1 MDKLQ
6 EHSLLT
12 SLTTASL
19 WGVNYADEVC
29 EKNRHGNKLIIN
41 DVRKP
46 ILQSFPPSSYTI
58 LSSTRLIKRGMLLSS
73 FFLYTFYVYSKLR
86 SLQHLLMMLTVVFSK
101 HRSRWWCCISKMSS
115 FVSLSSLP
123 LAARAA
129 ILASAAFFLETKA
142 APEVALAICI
152 RASRAF
158 WNSN

>member
-1 MDKLQ
+1 
-6 EHSLLT
+6 
-12 SLTTASL
+12 
-19 WGVNYADEVC
+19 
-29 EKNRHGNKLIIN
+29 
-41 DVRKP
+41 
-46 ILQSFPPSSYTI
+46 
-58 LSSTRLIKRGMLLSS
+58 MLLSS

-158 WNSN
+158 WNSNQKSLVRIIKAILYDIFRYDTNSKLSYQYQENDKNLWSNFNSIAFDKRMSYHVS

>member
-1 MDKLQ
+1 
-6 EHSLLT
+6 
-12 SLTTASL
+12 
-19 WGVNYADEVC
+19 
-29 EKNRHGNKLIIN
+29 
-41 DVRKP
+41 
-46 ILQSFPPSSYTI
+46 
-58 LSSTRLIKRGMLLSS
+58 
-73 FFLYTFYVYSKLR
+73 
-86 SLQHLLMMLTVVFSK
+86 MLTVVFSK

-158 WNSN
+158 WNSNQKSLVRIIKAILYDIYFDMIQTQNYHTNTKKMTKIFDRISIRLHLISECHIMCLKRSSFAKWVGLLKLCNSSMQFRPILQKLSCWNLYSY

>member
-1 MDKLQ
+1 MEKLQ

-129 ILASAAFFLETKA
+129 ILASAAFFLDTKA
-142 APEVALAICI
+142 APDVALAICI

-158 WNSN
+158 WN

>member
-73 FFLYTFYVYSKLR
+73 FFFTLSMSTQNYGLYNIC
-86 SLQHLLMMLTVVFSK
+86 
-101 HRSRWWCCISKMSS
+101 WWCLPS
-115 FVSLSSLP
+115 FFP
-123 LAARAA
+123 NIEADDD
-129 ILASAAFFLETKA
+129 AAFQRCLLLCPCHPYHWLHEQ
-142 APEVALAICI
+142 P
-152 RASRAF
+152 F
-158 WNSN
+158 WLRRPSF